1 MLSTPDT
8 IFIAGLSLPA
18 HIGVPDEERRL
29 PQSIEAD
36 IRLMA
41 ARSWQGIEDRL
52 EGTIDYEAAAL
63 LCRETAI
70 ARPRQLLETLA
81 DDLATDLFDRFQSLE
96 RVEVE
101 LRKRILPGVH
111 HVGVRC
117 VRIRTREG
125 LGDGV

>member
-1 MLSTPDT
+1 MPSTPDT

-36 IRLMA
+36 VRLIP
-41 ARSWQGIEDRL
+41 ARSWRGIEDRL
-52 EGTIDYEAAAL
+52 DGTIDYEAAAL

-81 DDLATDLFDRFQSLE
+81 DDLATALFDRFQSLE

-101 LRKRILPGVH
+101 LRKRILPGVD

-117 VRIRTREG
+117 GRIRRREEPD
-125 LGDGV
+125 DGV